1 MSSSDR
7 PDLLLTYDFPP
18 MGGGIARMM
27 AEVAGRYP
35 PPGLV
40 VSTGIP
46 KEARDRAQEERVR
59 VHRVRVPAER
69 LRTLG
74 GLRRWTDEGL
84 SLVKRYRPGFVWAG
98 NIRPA
103 ATVAVRLFRTTKV
116 PYGLIAYGGDLVAL
130 GRKAESSRWQRWR
143 LRRELGGAAALVAI
157 SDWTAERL
165 VELGRAVGLEDLA
178 PRVHVVPLGSDPR
191 TFRPDRA
198 PASLSRR
205 LGLPEGRWL
214 LTVGRL
220 VPHKGVDVAL
230 EALLLLSAEV
240 PALRYAV
247 VGGGPERERL
257 EAKARALGIAERV
270 HWLGEVPDDDLPPL
284 YAMAEVY
291 VGLSREEGIGV
302 EGFGIALVDASASG
316 RPVVAG
322 RSGGTA
328 AAVHDGIT
336 GLLVDPTSPGA
347 AARAIGTLLA
357 EPERARAMGAAGR
370 HLVERDLNWKRVARD
385 LARISRAAQSA

>member
-46 KEARDRAQEERVR
+46 KEARDRALEERVR
-59 VHRVRVPAER
+59 VHRLRVPAER

-84 SLVKRYRPGFVWAG
+84 SLVQRYRPCFVWAG

-103 ATVAVRLFRTTKV
+103 ATVAVRLARSAKV

-130 GRKAESSRWQRWR
+130 ARKAETSRWQRWR
-143 LRRELGGAAALVAI
+143 LRRELGSAAALVAI

-165 VELGRAVGLEDLA
+165 LGLGRSVGLPELEA
-178 PRVHVVPLGSDPR
+178 RLHVVPLGSDPKV
-191 TFRPDRA
+191 FRPDRETGG
-198 PASLSRR
+198 LRRR
-205 LGLPEGRWL
+205 LGLPDGRWL

-240 PALRYAV
+240 PELRYAIA
-247 VGGGPERERL
+247 GGGPERERL
-257 EAKARALGIAERV
+257 EAKAKALGLEQRV
-270 HWLGEVPDDDLPPL
+270 HWLGQVSDADLPLL
-284 YAMAEVY
+284 YSMAEIY

-322 RSGGTA
+322 RSGGIGS
-328 AAVHDGIT
+328 AVHDGVT
-336 GLLVDPTSPGA
+336 GLLVDPTSAGA

-357 EPERARAMGAAGR
+357 EPERARAMGVAGR

-385 LARISRAAQSA
+385 LARISRAAQSV